1 MVCCPSVAHPSGA
14 LPAPCWRDTARAM
27 SRENVERSRLAY
39 EAFTS
44 ALATGDWEA
53 FSEFVH
59 PDFQWKAVQDLNP
72 YQGLD
77 GMKASL
83 AGWSEAWESW
93 RSAAEEFI
101 DAGDSVIIAHR
112 IQGRARQSGL
122 ELDSRYY
129 LVCDIR
135 EGKLWRLRQFF
146 ERAEALETVGRS
158 EKDLKPG
165 LLARLGFRRFRG
177 RSDAP

>member
-1 MVCCPSVAHPSGA
+1 
-14 LPAPCWRDTARAM
+14 M

-59 PDFQWKAVQDLNP
+59 PDFRWQAIQDLNA

-83 AGWSEAWESW
+83 ASWSEPWEWW
-93 RSAAEEFI
+93 RSEAEEFI

-112 IQGRARQSGL
+112 IQGRARQSGI
-122 ELDSRYY
+122 ELDGRYY
-129 LVCDIR
+129 NVCDMR

-146 ERAEALETVGRS
+146 ERADALEAVGLS
-158 EKDLKPG
+158 EKALKPG

-177 RSDAP
+177 RSHAP